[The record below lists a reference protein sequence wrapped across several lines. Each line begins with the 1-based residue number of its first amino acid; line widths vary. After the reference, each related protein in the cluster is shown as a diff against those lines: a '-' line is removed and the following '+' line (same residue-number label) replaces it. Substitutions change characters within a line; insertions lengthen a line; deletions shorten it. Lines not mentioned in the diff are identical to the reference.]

1 MNSPE
6 KVLFFLLHDESEELI
21 SNTFLAEVVMLAVIK
36 ILLYIKCTTWVARDN
51 MMDCWTFQFN
61 NNNNDARPILCMC
74 KLLVLAYFEVINQ
87 TLSSDHILNYA
98 KQLYAM

>member
-1 MNSPE
+1 
-6 KVLFFLLHDESEELI
+6 
-21 SNTFLAEVVMLAVIK
+21 MLAVIK

-98 KQLYAM
+98 KQLFVRNVDFSIYHLYRITNLT